1 MKLLIIILLFYLSIY
16 SKVAAETE
24 ITTEDGIEVF
34 QNEKYYLLK
43 KNVKI
48 KSDNFDLSADNV
60 RISFDKS
67 LYDIVELNAKGN
79 VDFNSS
85 QFKMNGGGE
94 SLNFVVKIENI
105 KIEGIGSILITEDIE
120 MFSDGLIEVNNL
132 SGNFSLQGLNSKL
145 INKSIMIRA
154 DSIEGAFLKEL
165 NQTEINFLEVIDE
178 KLSYVKNN
186 DIEMYA
192 KRIIFNNEKSQIE
205 LIEDVTIIRNEEKI
219 TGDYGTIDTNDNSYK
234 IKSNN
239 KNKVKVIIL
248 NDE

>member
-1 MKLLIIILLFYLSIY
+1 
-16 SKVAAETE
+16 
-24 ITTEDGIEVF
+24 
-34 QNEKYYLLK
+34 
-43 KNVKI
+43 
-48 KSDNFDLSADNV
+48 
-60 RISFDKS
+60 
-67 LYDIVELNAKGN
+67 
-79 VDFNSS
+79 
-85 QFKMNGGGE
+85 
-94 SLNFVVKIENI
+94 
-105 KIEGIGSILITEDIE
+105 
-120 MFSDGLIEVNNL
+120 
-132 SGNFSLQGLNSKL
+132 
-145 INKSIMIRA
+145 MIRA

-239 KNKVKVIIL
+239 KNKVKVIII